1 MENDGKTPAVAT
13 GSNATPQN
21 TPIQSSNAIDYGKI
35 QSMIDSRNQRN
46 EQSILNSYFQEQGLS
61 EEEAKQA
68 INSFKS
74 QREENSKKQVED
86 NKNLLDR
93 ATKLESELFQ
103 SKIENIAYLQSQ
115 DLGVDIKTLPYLTKL
130 ADFSNVKNEKGE
142 IVDEKVKEALNKV
155 LTDVPSLK
163 SEKNKETV
171 GVKVGADASSGS
183 QPSGN
188 LFGFNFTGV
197 RKHE

>member
-1 MENDGKTPAVAT
+1 MEDGKTPVVAT

-21 TPIQSSNAIDYGKI
+21 TSIQSSNAIDYGKI

-46 EQSILNSYFQEQGLS
+46 EQSILKSYFQEQGLS

-74 QREENSKKQVED
+74 QREENNKKQVED

-93 ATKLESELFQ
+93 ATKLENELFQ
-103 SKIENIAYLQSQ
+103 SKIENIAYIQSQ

-130 ADFSNVKNEKGE
+130 ADFSNVKDEKGE
-142 IVDEKVKEALNKV
+142 IVSEKVKEALNKV

-163 SEKNKETV
+163 SEKKNETV
-171 GVKVGADASSGS
+171 GVKVGADASSSS